1 MTLLGNSLHRV
12 QKVWDPVL
20 ETAYIRLYQPIFYI
34 RLLPLFIIIIIII
47 IIISISISINQ
58 FYLTHPFTRFFV
70 QILPKVIKNRY
81 II

>member
-47 IIISISISINQ
+47 IISISINQ
-58 FYLTHPFTRFFV
+58 FYLTHPFTWFFV

>member
-47 IIISISISINQ
+47 SISINQ
-58 FYLTHPFTRFFV
+58 FYLTHPFTWFFV

>member
-12 QKVWDPVL
+12 QKIWDPVL

-34 RLLPLFIIIIIII
+34 RLLPLSRLLPLFIIII
-47 IIISISISINQ
+47 ISISINQ
-58 FYLTHPFTRFFV
+58 FYLTHPFTWFFV
-70 QILPKVIKNRY
+70 QVLPKVIKNRY

>member
-58 FYLTHPFTRFFV
+58 FYLTHPFTWFFV